1 MDKDDVAN
9 KVVKAKNLLSF
20 VESKTFYEYGGT
32 YPLKES
38 CIYKQMFDTA
48 FSYFE
53 HMLREYKD
61 PDSVKDI
68 PTSKRES
75 TIQLYLLNALFD
87 IAHEKKYI
95 TDGEFSEFGGF
106 FSELID
112 W

>member
-1 MDKDDVAN
+1 MNKDDIAN

-20 VESKTFYEYGGT
+20 VESRICCQIGVARC
-32 YPLKES
+32 LQ
-38 CIYKQMFDTA
+38 KQMFDTA

-53 HMLREYKD
+53 YMLREYKD

>member
-1 MDKDDVAN
+1 MNKDDIAN

-20 VESKTFYEYGGT
+20 VIGIDCGYGKI
-32 YPLKES
+32 LKD
-38 CIYKQMFDTA
+38 KMVDTA

-106 FSELID
+106 FSELLD